1 MKADFLPSLQRRAE
15 TSTVVTLDVFD
26 TCIHRAVARPVHV
39 FDLVVRK
46 WCAKQPD
53 HLHLLTRF
61 RTERIRAEAVA
72 RRACKEREDIT
83 FTGIY
88 QQLGQVLSL
97 SEADLKALAELE
109 LQTEMDLCYP
119 NPIIKAFYDACV
131 ASGKKIAFI
140 SDMYL
145 PSQQIAQML
154 RKCGFDPQYLFV
166 SSDVGLCKGT
176 GRLFDHAAQRLEV
189 EDRKLIL
196 HIGDNEHADIRAAH
210 TAGLNAFHFDY
221 LQKLDADIA
230 SRSGLPARDE
240 TTFTGAVA
248 FGLLR
253 RRAIE
258 HAARSTERQLV
269 DIGYE
274 SFGPAMAG
282 WFMWLQRRIAE
293 IAPKKILLFARDARL
308 VNRLV
313 AEGALSFGAA
323 KFEYV
328 YISRYALS
336 FAAIRV
342 LDDRVL
348 ESLMRRFEG
357 QTIRQLLGVWCEFS
371 PERLKDTGYPNGL
384 DPDAM
389 VSKSI
394 YPELKRFIYENQ
406 AHFLSA
412 AREHRDR
419 AGLYLGRTV
428 KDEPTILIDVGWNGN
443 MQSDWHNAV
452 TTYISRDQVHGL
464 YFALFPSAQAMIKRG
479 HKMEGWYW
487 QPHRVEDEFVM
498 LSSGGIELLE
508 LALSADHGTTLGY
521 DADGSPILA
530 NAAED
535 LDYQDACR
543 NLQAGIT
550 AFWNDLRALCP
561 EHELGLQPGRPEEWM
576 EPLTRLVMNPSSLEC
591 ELLGDIRHSVE
602 GGQVKAVPLAPKVAE
617 GQTKPERI
625 LWRPGFAARNG
636 LFSSL

>member
-1 MKADFLPSLQRRAE
+1 MTMDYFPSLQKLAE
-15 TSTVVTLDVFD
+15 TSSVVTLDVFD

-61 RTERIRAEAVA
+61 RTERIRAEAAA

-83 FTGIY
+83 FAAIY
-88 QQLGQVLSL
+88 EELGQVLSL
-97 SEADLKALAELE
+97 SEADLKALADLE
-109 LQTEMDLCYP
+109 LQTELDLCYP
-119 NPIIKAFYDACV
+119 NPIIKAFYDGCV
-131 ASGKKIAFI
+131 AAGKKIAFI

-145 PSQQIAQML
+145 PSSHIAQML
-154 RKCGFDPQYLFV
+154 SKCGFDPHHLFV
-166 SSDVGLCKGT
+166 SSEVGLCKGT
-176 GRLFDHAAQRLEV
+176 GRLFDHAAERLEV
-189 EDRKLIL
+189 ADRALIL
-196 HIGDNEHADIRAAH
+196 HIGDNEQADIRAAH
-210 TAGLNAFHFDY
+210 KSGLKAFHFDY

-230 SRSGLPARDE
+230 NRSGLPSRDE

-253 RRAIE
+253 RRVIE
-258 HAARSTERQLV
+258 QASRSTERQLV

-274 SFGPAMAG
+274 AFGPAMAG
-282 WFMWLQRRIAE
+282 WLMWLQRRIAE
-293 IAPKKILLFARDARL
+293 IAPKKVLLFARDARL
-308 VNRLV
+308 VNSLV

-323 KFEYV
+323 EVAYIYV
-328 YISRYALS
+328 SRYALS

-342 LDDRVL
+342 LDDRLL

-357 QTIRQLLGVWCEFS
+357 QTIGRFLGAWCEFS
-371 PERLKDTGYPNGL
+371 PERLKDMGFPN

-389 VSKSI
+389 ISRSI

-419 AGLYLGRTV
+419 AGLYLARMV
-428 KDEPTILIDVGWNGN
+428 KNESTALIDVGWNGN

-452 TTYISRDQVHGL
+452 TTCISRDQVNGL
-464 YFALFPSAQAMIKRG
+464 YFALLPSAQAMIKRG

-498 LSSGGIELLE
+498 LSSGGVELLE

-530 NAAED
+530 DAGED
-535 LDYQDACR
+535 PAYQDACS

-550 AFWNDLRALCP
+550 AFWKDLRALCP
-561 EHELGLQPGRPEEWM
+561 ERELALQPGRPEEWTA
-576 EPLTRLVMNPSSLEC
+576 PLSRLVMNPSSQES

-602 GGQVKAVPLAPKVAE
+602 GGQVKAVPLAPKLVG
-617 GQTKPERI
+617 GQAKPERV

-636 LFSSL
+636 LFSAL